1 MRKHT
6 ISVLVE
12 NQFGVLAKV
21 AGMFSARGYNIESL
35 SVAETLDPTISRMTI
50 VTRGDD
56 PIIEQITKH
65 LNKLVPVIKVSDLTG
80 TAHIDREMALIK
92 VEAKEKNRAEILR
105 IAEIF
110 RGKILDVSPTSFVI
124 EVTGDDEKIAAFLA
138 LLKPLG
144 IKEVGRSGKVAMG
157 RGPKTAESE
166 PDGKKET
173 D

>member
-56 PIIEQITKH
+56 PIVEQITKQ
-65 LNKLVPVIKVSDLTG
+65 LNKLVEVVKVVDLTEGNHIERELMLVKVRASGKDREEMKRLADIFRGRILDVTDKIYTIELTG
-80 TAHIDREMALIK
+80 TG
-92 VEAKEKNRAEILR
+92 AKLDAFLQSIEPGVILETVRTGASGISRGERILR
-105 IAEIF
+105 
-110 RGKILDVSPTSFVI
+110 V
-124 EVTGDDEKIAAFLA
+124 
-138 LLKPLG
+138 
-144 IKEVGRSGKVAMG
+144 
-157 RGPKTAESE
+157 
-166 PDGKKET
+166 
-173 D
+173 

>member
-157 RGPKTAESE
+157 RGPQTAESGPTGE
-166 PDGKKET
+166 KEGG
-173 D
+173 

>member
-56 PIIEQITKH
+56 QIIEQITKH

-124 EVTGDDEKIAAFLA
+124 EVTGDDEKIAAFIA

-157 RGPKTAESE
+157 RGSKT
-166 PDGKKET
+166 T